1 MSVTPP
7 TRMATTSQ
15 TQQPL
20 AAIILAAGS
29 GQRMGDGVE
38 KQFRPLAGKPVL
50 IHSVAAFMAHPAC
63 ARIIIVCASS
73 HMENVRTILGSLADD
88 PRVKI
93 TTGGARRQDSVR
105 AGLALLTTETDAPD
119 PSMLVAIHDAARPL
133 LPAAVIDRLIAAMQG
148 GAAAA
153 LPVMPVV
160 DTLKT
165 VSNAHIAGTIDRSAL
180 AAAQTPQ
187 IFHLAQIVKLHA
199 DHPDEIE
206 ITDDIQLVE
215 ADGQAIAAIAGDRK
229 LMKLTTV
236 EDFDILSALMSRE
249 KGSRHMIPDIRVGN
263 GFDVHRFSDGPG
275 PARIGGID
283 VPSPHGLAAH
293 SDGDVGLHALC
304 DAIFGALGDG
314 DIGAHFPPSDDRWK
328 DADSADFLLF
338 AVERCATRKAV
349 IQHLDLT
356 LICETPKIGPH
367 RDAMR
372 QRIASIAGIPVD
384 RVGVK
389 ATTSE
394 KLGFTG
400 RGEGIAAQ
408 ATATLVITAPSMDH
422 HDG

>member
-1 MSVTPP
+1 MSVTPS

-29 GQRMGDGVE
+29 GQRMGDGLE

-50 IHSVAAFMAHPAC
+50 THSVTAFLAHPAC
-63 ARIIIVCASS
+63 ARIVIVCASS
-73 HMENVRTILGSLADD
+73 QMEKVRTILGSLADD
-88 PRVKI
+88 RRVDI
-93 TTGGARRQDSVR
+93 TSGGARRQDSVQ
-105 AGLALLTTETDAPD
+105 AGLAILTTETDMPD

-133 LPAAVIDRLIAAMQG
+133 LPAAVIDRLIAAMQD

-165 VSNAHIAGTIDRSAL
+165 ISDTQIAGTVDRSAL

-187 IFHLAQIVKLHA
+187 MFRLAHIAKLHT
-199 DHPDEIE
+199 DHPEDIE

-215 ADGQAIAAIAGDRK
+215 ADGQAVTAVAGDRR

-236 EDFDILSALMSRE
+236 EDFDILTALMSRE
-249 KGSRHMIPDIRVGN
+249 KGSRQMIPDIRVGN

-338 AVERCATRKAV
+338 AVERCASRKAV

-356 LICETPKIGPH
+356 LVCEMPKIGPH

-372 QRIASIAGIPVD
+372 QRIASLADIPVD

-400 RGEGIAAQ
+400 RSEGIAAQ

-422 HDG
+422 NDG